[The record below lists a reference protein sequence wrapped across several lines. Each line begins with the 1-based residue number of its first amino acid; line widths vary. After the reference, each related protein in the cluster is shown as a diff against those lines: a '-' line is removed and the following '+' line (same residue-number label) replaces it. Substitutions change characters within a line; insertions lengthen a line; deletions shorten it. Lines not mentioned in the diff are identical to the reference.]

1 MVLYPCKLLRI
12 DWNLTFI
19 REWFVSFLL
28 SMLSE
33 VLISGLSM
41 VQGGTGAG
49 SGLKNWENLFSN
61 VLDICLFF
69 HKM

>member
-1 MVLYPCKLLRI
+1 MVSYPCKLLRI

-19 REWFVSFLL
+19 SEWSVSCLL

-33 VLISGLSM
+33 ILISGLSM

-49 SGLKNWENLFSN
+49 SGLKNLGKFTW
-61 VLDICLFF
+61 
-69 HKM
+69 